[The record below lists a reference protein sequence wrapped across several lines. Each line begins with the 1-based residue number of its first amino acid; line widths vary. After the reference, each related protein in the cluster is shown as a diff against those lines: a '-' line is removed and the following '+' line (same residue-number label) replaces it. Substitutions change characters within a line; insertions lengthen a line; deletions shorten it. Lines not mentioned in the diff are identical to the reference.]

1 MKLAP
6 TVLICLSIALSLF
19 ASVPTHADDSTR
31 FVRDWMSVPLHE
43 AATADSRTVH
53 PGLTSGTELTLL
65 QNDDRNGFSHVRT
78 TEGTEGWI
86 ATRYLMSE
94 PIARMQLDAATK
106 ELVDLRKLTAALQTQ
121 QAALPLD
128 KREAAQQLAQLTSS
142 NEQLQSELQ
151 ALQQA
156 PDSATQL
163 AQENIDLK
171 KENTTLHA
179 QIDTNSNELA
189 ELQRGKNY
197 ALFREGALAVI
208 AGALLMLL
216 AAHMW
221 PKKKSEWF

>member
-6 TVLICLSIALSLF
+6 AVLICFSISLSLL
-19 ASVPTHADDSTR
+19 AAAPTRADESTR
-31 FVRDWMSVPLHE
+31 FVRDWMSVPLYE
-43 AATADSRTVH
+43 TANADSRKVH

-78 TEGTEGWI
+78 DEGTEGWI
-86 ATRYLMSE
+86 ATRYLMNE
-94 PIARMQLDAATK
+94 PTARMQLDVATK
-106 ELVDLRKLTAALQTQ
+106 ELADLRKLTAELQAQ

-142 NEQLQSELQ
+142 NAQMQSELQ

-171 KENTTLHA
+171 KENATLHA
-179 QIDTNSNELA
+179 QIDTNNIELA

-197 ALFREGALAVI
+197 TLFREGALAVV

-216 AAHMW
+216 AAYMW

>member
-6 TVLICLSIALSLF
+6 AVLIYSAIALSLLA
-19 ASVPTHADDSTR
+19 ASPTRADESSR

-43 AATADSRTVH
+43 TANADSRKLI
-53 PGLTSGTELTLL
+53 PGLTSGTVVTLL
-65 QNDDRNGFSHVRT
+65 QSEDRNGFSHVRT
-78 TEGTEGWI
+78 DNGTEGWI
-86 ATRYLMSE
+86 ATRYLMNE
-94 PIARMQLDAATK
+94 PTARMQLEAATK
-106 ELVDLRKLTAALQTQ
+106 ELAELRQLTAELQTQ

-171 KENTTLHA
+171 KENATLHA
-179 QIDTNSNELA
+179 QIDTNNTELA
-189 ELQRGKNY
+189 ELQRGRNY
-197 ALFREGALAVI
+197 TLFREGALAVV

-216 AAHMW
+216 AAYMW
-221 PKKKSEWF
+221 PKKKSDWF